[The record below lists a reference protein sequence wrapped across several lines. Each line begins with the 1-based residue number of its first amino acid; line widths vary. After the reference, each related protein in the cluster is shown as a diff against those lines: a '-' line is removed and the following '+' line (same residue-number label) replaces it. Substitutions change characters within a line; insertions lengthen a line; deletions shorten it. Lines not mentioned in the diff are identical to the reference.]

1 MVLADISGFI
11 DVSLL
16 NTIAQ
21 CSATFIAITAGFF
34 TTKMISLSTERSRI
48 QRKKSEIESQL
59 LTLQKKETRFN
70 DKGEDILMRYAIER
84 VDQLTQDMMRNPLDY
99 NLLTPHDL
107 INSFEKYHKFDP
119 TDKHIK
125 ILTGKKCK
133 VSSCYPN
140 QQ

>member
-11 DVSLL
+11 DVSLM

-59 LTLQKKETRFN
+59 LT
-70 DKGEDILMRYAIER
+70 
-84 VDQLTQDMMRNPLDY
+84 
-99 NLLTPHDL
+99 
-107 INSFEKYHKFDP
+107 
-119 TDKHIK
+119 
-125 ILTGKKCK
+125 
-133 VSSCYPN
+133 
-140 QQ
+140 

>member
-11 DVSLL
+11 DVSLM

-59 LTLQKKETRFN
+59 LTLKQKETRFN
-70 DKGEDILMRYAIER
+70 DKGGRHLDEVCHRKSRPTNSRYDAR
-84 VDQLTQDMMRNPLDY
+84 PTRLQ
-99 NLLTPHDL
+99 
-107 INSFEKYHKFDP
+107 SFD
-119 TDKHIK
+119 T
-125 ILTGKKCK
+125 T
-133 VSSCYPN
+133 
-140 QQ
+140 